1 MLTTR
6 GGVRRSCGAGA
17 RVFLGNS
24 ALRVVRHLS
33 LRVSWRVRVA
43 AIQLGLTAHRGSEHS
58 VHPPPSALPPSPS
71 PAPPRI
77 SFMLPFDWCVYAF
90 ATSHIF
96 HTNISFPIALLR
108 EYRRR
113 GVAVF
118 PLVEFVRNKAQL
130 ESLFVLVFSV

>member
-1 MLTTR
+1 
-6 GGVRRSCGAGA
+6 
-17 RVFLGNS
+17 
-24 ALRVVRHLS
+24 
-33 LRVSWRVRVA
+33 
-43 AIQLGLTAHRGSEHS
+43 
-58 VHPPPSALPPSPS
+58 
-71 PAPPRI
+71 
-77 SFMLPFDWCVYAF
+77 MLPFDWCVYAF